1 MSDTRARM
9 EPYYPYGFSFLS
21 KLGKRHHTGGG
32 GHKGDILKQVASVG
46 KREVEARDLE
56 YLTTGKPKIVISF
69 IFKHVLSVILIQ
81 GFNFALS

>member
-1 MSDTRARM
+1 MDISRIFQTLSNIASMSDTRARM

-21 KLGKRHHTGGG
+21 KLGKRHHTGG

-56 YLTTGKPKIVISF
+56 YLTTGKIMS
-69 IFKHVLSVILIQ
+69 
-81 GFNFALS
+81 N

>member
-1 MSDTRARM
+1 MLGAVYNERTLSNIASMSDTRARM

-56 YLTTGKPKIVISF
+56 YLTTGKMI
-69 IFKHVLSVILIQ
+69 
-81 GFNFALS
+81 ALP